1 MEGENIER
9 YINISPPPPHQI
21 PYYRTY
27 GGVIAPWVCIWA
39 HDYGQGDM
47 EFKMASMDSVGWDLK
62 EIYLTTLEDKGNEI
76 CNGNLVPH

>member
-1 MEGENIER
+1 
-9 YINISPPPPHQI
+9 
-21 PYYRTY
+21 
-27 GGVIAPWVCIWA
+27 
-39 HDYGQGDM
+39 M